1 MRGLGGPGKYLAK
14 LRAACLAR
22 YGEVFAHETGGKDR
36 WPVWDEALIAV
47 LLRLSQDER
56 RPCPTLNSDA
66 NFAFS
71 HGEVYWGTIGSN
83 RL

>member
-14 LRAACLAR
+14 LRAAWLAR

-56 RPCPTLNSDA
+56 RPCPTL
-66 NFAFS
+66 
-71 HGEVYWGTIGSN
+71 WGN
-83 RL
+83 DRLEQALAHKRRA